1 MMHASSITADERE
14 SDLARL
20 VADIRAKGTGRI
32 LPVPPS
38 DVVAALVTRLRN
50 EKPMR
55 ADELV
60 EHERQWRAVDEE
72 LRALERKALP
82 TVSYS

>member
-1 MMHASSITADERE
+1 VHAPSITADERE
-14 SDLARL
+14 GELTRL
-20 VADIRAKGTGRI
+20 VADIRAKGIGRA

-55 ADELV
+55 SDELV
-60 EHERQWRAVDEE
+60 ERERQWRAVDEE

-82 TVSYS
+82 SLSYS